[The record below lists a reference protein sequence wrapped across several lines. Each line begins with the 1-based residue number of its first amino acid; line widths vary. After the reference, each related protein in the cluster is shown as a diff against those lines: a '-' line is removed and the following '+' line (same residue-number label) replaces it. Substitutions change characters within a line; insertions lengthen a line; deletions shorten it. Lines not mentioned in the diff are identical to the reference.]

1 MNPILSDRPARVQ
14 PDSTWPAIIVQ
25 SATEVFQ
32 LMLNANIDAAQAP
45 SGERPGQVCAMVGMA
60 GSLTA
65 VFRIRCSKESAHS
78 IATKMLGGQN
88 PGDESAVYDALG
100 EVANML
106 AGNFKGKISGLSDG
120 CALSVPTVITGENYD
135 VYPHSGGHQIKVYFL
150 YEGKPISITL
160 ELSG

>member
-1 MNPILSDRPARVQ
+1 MNPALSDRAARVQ

-32 LMLNANIDAAQAP
+32 LMLNSNIEVPPTPP
-45 SGERPGQVCAMVGMA
+45 SERQGQVCAMVGLA
-60 GSLTA
+60 GSLCA

-88 PGDESAVYDALG
+88 PDDEGAAYDALG
-100 EVANML
+100 EMANML
-106 AGNFKGKISGLSDG
+106 AGNFKGKISGLSDS
-120 CALSVPTVITGENYD
+120 CALSVPTVVIGEDYD
-135 VYPHSGGHQIKVYFL
+135 VYPLSGGHQIEVHL
-150 YEGKPISITL
+150 VYEGKPVSVTL